1 MKPEKGGQVHGG
13 NPTPTIEDYIA
24 VIYGLVSDAKPV
36 TASQIGRRLDV
47 SLPTVGAT
55 LRRMERDGLVVLKE
69 HRRIGL
75 TPEGGRL
82 AESIARRHR
91 LVERLLVDILGLG
104 WQEVH
109 EEAHRLE
116 HAVSPRVE
124 ARLSEVLKHPSTCP
138 HGNPIPG
145 NATPSS
151 APTLPLAHVPE
162 GERVVVRRI
171 TEDAESQDKLMG
183 FLARNRI
190 LPGCVLHV
198 VEVASFNGTML
209 VRSDGGDVTIGLPA
223 ANEVWV
229 ERLGA

>member
-1 MKPEKGGQVHGG
+1 MKSEKGGQVHGG
-13 NPTPTIEDYIA
+13 NPTPTVEDYVA

-55 LRRMERDGLVVLKE
+55 LRRMERDGLVAFHE
-69 HRRIGL
+69 RRHIGL
-75 TPEGGRL
+75 TPAGERL
-82 AESIARRHR
+82 GESIARRHR
-91 LVERLLVDILGLG
+91 LVERLLTDILGLS
-104 WQEVH
+104 WQDVH

-145 NATPSS
+145 NAAPSR
-151 APTLPLAHVPE
+151 APTVPLARVSE

-171 TEDAESQDKLMG
+171 TEDAESQDKLMD
-183 FLARNRI
+183 FLARNGI
-190 LPGCVLHV
+190 LPGNVLNV
-198 VEVASFNGTML
+198 VEVSGFNATML
-209 VRSDGGDVTIGLPA
+209 VRSDGRDVTVGLA
-223 ANEVWV
+223 TASEVWV
-229 ERLGA
+229 ERLGS